1 MAHSCVPLWKST
13 GGQDNY
19 WHTKSYLF
27 LCLSAFYVVQN
38 TCEAVQAQV
47 RVERHDMMMQTLRVR
62 HARSSL
68 LYLAPLHSAQAQ
80 QAPPQHSCL
89 GSAVGAMMPPI
100 TWGARA
106 ATTYPSTRLG
116 QARHASGGKGKKN
129 ASKAWLSRHVKDEYV
144 QKAAQQD
151 LRARS
156 AFKLIQ
162 IQDKHSVIKPSHSV
176 VDLGA
181 APGSW
186 SEYVSRLQAPSRAG
200 AQAWVQGA
208 DAGTEAGAGTETHTL
223 VAVDLLSME
232 QVAGCAFVQGDFT
245 ASLTQRRVRSLL
257 RDGHCDVLLSD
268 MLENTS
274 GTGAD
279 HYRSMDLCLQVRP
292 PSPWVYRPLCVCVC
306 VSLSLSLCL
315 SLSLSLC
322 LSLSLFLSLSITHTL
337 TLTPTYSLSYVRA
350 GARIFRRGA
359 VAGGQ
364 HGAQVPAGR
373 RRAGAGG

>member
-1 MAHSCVPLWKST
+1 MQYSGPLSCVPLWKST

-106 ATTYPSTRLG
+106 ATTYTSTRLG

-208 DAGTEAGAGTETHTL
+208 DAGTEAGTETHTL

-292 PSPWVYRPLCVCVC
+292 PSPWVYLPLCVCVSVC
-306 VSLSLSLCL
+306 LSLSPSVSLFLSLCL
-315 SLSLSLC
+315 SLSLSL
-322 LSLSLFLSLSITHTL
+322 SFYHTHTNTYSHLL
-337 TLTPTYSLSYVRA
+337 TLIRT
-350 GARIFRRGA
+350 RRC
-359 VAGGQ
+359 
-364 HGAQVPAGR
+364 
-373 RRAGAGG
+373 